1 MTGFVKMDCYTGMR
15 LRIGIDR
22 SVSWQPN
29 KFAGTHGARFSVMDN
44 DGLADMVLA
53 KRPKGSWVKITRH
66 GEVLCYEKGS
76 PVMLGSIS
84 SPPKLEFEKVDPDPE
99 DPVPGMIWSGPF
111 DGEYHHFC
119 DDRFWVQNIHGK
131 RCHYSECPAELRS
144 ALEKFKP
151 LGGSF
156 VVTPWRHVIGV
167 IKPQPLPEAARSD
180 WDAMSDEQHRLI
192 QIRVKGA
199 RMLPVYI
206 CNWDDV
212 WEVEL
217 DEPVDFSK
225 PFTEEE
231 ISEMKGF
238 LAQYSASPKV
248 KTVEEEVKDAEEIEE
263 LLEESGEIEEV
274 LDDDDFFTQGAMGLM
289 YTPSDD

>member
-1 MTGFVKMDCYTGMR
+1 
-15 LRIGIDR
+15 
-22 SVSWQPN
+22 
-29 KFAGTHGARFSVMDN
+29 
-44 DGLADMVLA
+44 
-53 KRPKGSWVKITRH
+53 
-66 GEVLCYEKGS
+66 
-76 PVMLGSIS
+76 
-84 SPPKLEFEKVDPDPE
+84 
-99 DPVPGMIWSGPF
+99 
-111 DGEYHHFC
+111 
-119 DDRFWVQNIHGK
+119 
-131 RCHYSECPAELRS
+131 
-144 ALEKFKP
+144 
-151 LGGSF
+151 
-156 VVTPWRHVIGV
+156 
-167 IKPQPLPEAARSD
+167 
-180 WDAMSDEQHRLI
+180 
-192 QIRVKGA
+192 
-199 RMLPVYI
+199 MLPVYI

-289 YTPSDD
+289 YTPSDDTPSDD